1 MGDQECFSRDGK
13 LFSSPR
19 VSLLLWIK
27 SYHCILIMKIRFTS
41 LLTLSFTLLLSAC
54 AESKQ
59 ATQVVNPSTLSIA
72 TFAGGCFWCVESDFE
87 KVPGVHQ
94 VISGFSGGDVV
105 NPGYKQVSAG
115 NTGHVEAVQV
125 YYDPKVIQYRRLL
138 QVFWRQINPTDNE
151 GQFVDRGKHYR
162 PVIFYHTKN
171 QQQQAELSKQQL
183 QSSARF
189 DSEIVTEIIPFQR
202 FYAAEEYHQDYY
214 KKNPL
219 RYKYY
224 RYNSGRDQ
232 YLSKIWGDN
241 LNLILPDKQKYNK
254 PVDEILRKKLTPLQ
268 YKVTQLDSTEQAF
281 KNSYWD
287 EKRAGIYVD
296 VVSGEALF
304 SSIDKY
310 KSGTGWPSFTQPL
323 NAEHIVE
330 KTDYYLLYPRTEIR
344 SKYANSHLGHVF
356 KDGPKPT
363 GLRYC
368 INSAALRFIPV
379 ANLQAEGYDEYL
391 EQFTSK

>member
-1 MGDQECFSRDGK
+1 MHYFMKTRLS
-13 LFSSPR
+13 F
-19 VSLLLWIK
+19 
-27 SYHCILIMKIRFTS
+27 LI
-41 LLTLSFTLLLSAC
+41 TLSSILLISAC

-59 ATQVVNPSTLSIA
+59 PSQSLSPDKLSIA

-94 VISGFSGGDVV
+94 VISGFSGGHVI
-105 NPGYKQVSAG
+105 NPSYKQVSAG

-125 YYDPKVIQYRRLL
+125 YYDPKTIPYDDLL
-138 QVFWRQINPTDNE
+138 QAFWRQINPTDSL

-162 PVIFYHTKN
+162 PVIFYHNKE
-171 QQQQAELSKQQL
+171 QQQFAELSRQKL
-183 QSSARF
+183 QASGRF
-189 DSEIVTEIIPFQR
+189 DTPITTEITAFNN

-214 KKNPL
+214 KKNPI

-232 YLSKIWGDN
+232 YLTKTWGDD
-241 LNLILPDKQKYNK
+241 LKLTFSSSQKYSK
-254 PVDEILRKKLTPLQ
+254 PSDEVLRKNLTSLQ
-268 YKVTQLDSTEQAF
+268 YQVTQHDATEQAF
-281 KNSYWD
+281 KNSFWD

-296 VVSGEALF
+296 IVSGEPLF
-304 SSIDKY
+304 SSADKF
-310 KSGTGWPSFTQPL
+310 KSGTGWPSFTKPL
-323 NAEHIVE
+323 ISENIVK

-344 SKYANSHLGHVF
+344 SKNADSHLGHVF
-356 KDGPKPT
+356 NDGPKPT

-379 ANLQAEGYDEYL
+379 AELQTAGYGEFL
-391 EQFTSK
+391 QQFINIK

>member
-1 MGDQECFSRDGK
+1 MKTRF
-13 LFSSPR
+13 
-19 VSLLLWIK
+19 LLLP
-27 SYHCILIMKIRFTS
+27 ILMGIIFI
-41 LLTLSFTLLLSAC
+41 SAC
-54 AESKQ
+54 ADSKQ
-59 ATQVVNPSTLSIA
+59 ITQTVNPSSSSIA

-87 KVPGVHQ
+87 KVSGVHQ
-94 VISGFSGGDVV
+94 VISGFSGGSVV
-105 NPGYKQVSAG
+105 NPSYKQVSAG

-125 YYDPKVIQYRRLL
+125 YYDPTVIEYNDLL

-162 PVIFYHTKN
+162 PVIFYQNKD
-171 QQQQAELSKQQL
+171 QQQQAELSKQDL
-183 QSSARF
+183 QSSGRF
-189 DSEIVTEIIPFQR
+189 DKAIATEIIAFQN
-202 FYAAEEYHQDYY
+202 FYAAEDYHQDYY

-232 YLSKIWGDN
+232 YLSKIWGDD
-241 LNLILPDKQKYNK
+241 LKATFPSEQKYSK
-254 PVDEILRKKLTPLQ
+254 PADEALRKKLTPLQ
-268 YKVTQLDSTEQAF
+268 YKVTQHDSTEKPF
-281 KNSYWD
+281 ENSYWD
-287 EKRAGIYVD
+287 EKREGIYVD
-296 VVSGEALF
+296 VVSGEPLF
-304 SSIDKY
+304 SSMDKY

-323 NAEHIVE
+323 KAEHIIE

-344 SKYANSHLGHVF
+344 SKYADSHLGHVF

-379 ANLQAEGYDEYL
+379 ANLQAEGYEEYL
-391 EQFTSK
+391 KQFILK